1 MLLIFC
7 AGEMKNQRNPL
18 DSVNVSASEYAKVF
32 CHVAQIIYSITLS
45 SLWNVNWSF
54 NVSEALHSHDF
65 GDSFTRKV
73 FIRIN
78 HRIH

>member
-7 AGEMKNQRNPL
+7 ADEVKNQQNTL
-18 DSVNVSASEYAKVF
+18 DSVNVPASEYAKVF
-32 CHVAQIIYSITLS
+32 CHVAQIISSIALF

-54 NVSEALHSHDF
+54 NVFEALHSHDF

-73 FIRIN
+73 FI
-78 HRIH
+78 